1 MSELPNALAQLADK
15 PAKRACKHAE
25 LAAQP
30 APKRRRFMRRFR
42 RDDSGTATIEF
53 AFVAIPLLTMIIGT
67 MEVGIGYFAD
77 RTLNAGVDN
86 VARMIRTGEVKP
98 GTMTHGEFKQLLC
111 DEPVMLLFDCGKL
124 MVTVEQVGSFEPKNQ
139 PTRDANGDLVY
150 QPTFQPGGRLSIN
163 VVQAYYEWPTMLNFA
178 EFNIDGKNNAANKMS
193 GTFSRVLNASNAF
206 MNEPY

>member
-1 MSELPNALAQLADK
+1 MSDFPNALAPMADK
-15 PAKRACKHAE
+15 PGKHAE
-25 LAAQP
+25 RAAKP
-30 APKRRRFMRRFR
+30 APKRRRFLRRFR

-86 VARMIRTGEVKP
+86 VARKIRTGEIKP
-98 GTMTHGEFKQLLC
+98 NTMNHSQFKQLLC
-111 DEPVMLLFDCGKL
+111 DEPVMLLFDCGQL
-124 MVTVEQVGSFEPKNQ
+124 MVTVEEVGSFRPKNQ
-139 PTRDANGDLVY
+139 PVRDANGNLVY

-163 VVQAYYEWPTMLNFA
+163 VVQAYYEWPTMLNFM
-178 EFNIDGKNNAANKMS
+178 EFGIDGKNNATSKMS
-193 GTFSRVLNASNAF
+193 GNFKRVLNASNAF